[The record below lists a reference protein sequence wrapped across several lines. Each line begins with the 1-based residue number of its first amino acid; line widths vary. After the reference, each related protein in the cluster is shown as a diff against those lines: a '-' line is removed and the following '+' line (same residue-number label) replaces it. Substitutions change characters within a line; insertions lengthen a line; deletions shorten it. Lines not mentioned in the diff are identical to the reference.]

1 MTDTSSTPSDIDT
14 QIALSDYRQRVLN
27 RQPIQPAEYRA
38 LMLQLQRNCEGRAA
52 AMASERRKAKK
63 AGSSE
68 PSKPIDLAALFGG
81 AIK

>member
-1 MTDTSSTPSDIDT
+1 MTNTNSTPTDIDT

-52 AMASERRKAKK
+52 AMASERRKVKK
-63 AGSSE
+63 AGGSSE
-68 PSKPIDLAALFGG
+68 PIDLAALFGG